1 MARRNYQAGSVFQ
14 KGKTKREAWDT
25 TAPAYGRYW
34 KDVPG
39 AERRRVVMPL
49 GICRTRTIAE
59 RKCAEE
65 IEKLG
70 INSTQTFVEATNST
84 TFKLQAELWLR
95 SLANRKRDPLEQTT
109 IDARR
114 YYLDKWILP
123 RIGGMYLANITN
135 LTMKTLVDEMAGA
148 ALSAASIRDYT
159 NIAKA
164 VIASAVTEDGEEKF
178 PRKWKAE
185 IIDAPRVVRSQQ
197 RQPTTECAS
206 LSDVLL
212 FASGQFRVL
221 YALLA
226 GCGPLRAGEALGLE
240 IDKHISEDFRTLHV
254 VQQAKRGEISDHLK
268 TENGKRDVDLCTS
281 LAAVLRE
288 FVGER
293 KSGLLFSTSTGNQL
307 LQTNVLKRSLHPI
320 LDYIAHER
328 GGFNIFR
335 RFRITHLATSD
346 CPDFLKHFWS
356 GHEQTHISERYTK
369 LTENRDFRLKWA
381 ERIGLGFELPGA
393 KVGQLGQLLQFRKA
407 V

>member
-1 MARRNYQAGSVFQ
+1 
-14 KGKTKREAWDT
+14 
-25 TAPAYGRYW
+25 
-34 KDVPG
+34 
-39 AERRRVVMPL
+39 MPL

-70 INSTQTFVEATNST
+70 INATQTFIEATNST
-84 TFKLQAELWLR
+84 TFKQQAEIWLK
-95 SLANRKRDPLEQTT
+95 SLARRKRDPLEQTT

-123 RIGGMYLANITN
+123 RIGGMFLANITN

-159 NIAKA
+159 NITKA

-197 RQPTTECAS
+197 RQPTTDCAG
-206 LSDVLL
+206 LSDILF

-254 VQQAKRGEISDHLK
+254 VQQAKRGEISGRLK

-281 LAAVLRE
+281 LADLLCE
-288 FVGER
+288 FVGTR
-293 KSGLLFSTSTGNQL
+293 KSGLLFSTSTSNQQ
-307 LQTNVLKRSLHPI
+307 LQTNILKRSLHPI
-320 LDYIAHER
+320 LDYLAHER

-369 LTENRDFRLKWA
+369 LSESRDFRLEWA

-393 KVGQLGQLLQFRKA
+393 KVGQLGQLVQFRKA